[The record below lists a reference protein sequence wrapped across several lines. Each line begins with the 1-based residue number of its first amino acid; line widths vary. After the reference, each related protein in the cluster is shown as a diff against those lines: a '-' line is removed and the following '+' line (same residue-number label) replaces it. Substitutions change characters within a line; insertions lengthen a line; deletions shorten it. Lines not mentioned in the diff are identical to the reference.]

1 MDENQYWLQAG
12 SPVGSWLKAS
22 ILLQVG
28 FSTWLLML
36 LHSMADEFQENRA
49 QCARTYQAFT
59 CITLANAPLVKAQH
73 MAKSRIRV

>member
-22 ILLQVG
+22 ILLQVS

-36 LHSMADEFQENRA
+36 LYSMADGFQ
-49 QCARTYQAFT
+49 
-59 CITLANAPLVKAQH
+59 
-73 MAKSRIRV
+73 